1 MTEPTADLATSPMLG
16 QIRERT
22 LVLTAQIRVIAVT
35 VFFGIGITWTFTHG
49 MSPWIL
55 AWPLLAYLILSVLAF
70 AFRRHALT
78 MHLAWV
84 LPFLDIGVAFL
95 VHRLGISAAHE
106 TPRFMASWGVTGLGV
121 YTLIVALAGLSMPAR
136 LVVLLTLLSAV
147 AEVLLLH
154 VAGFSNWPM
163 SVAVFA
169 LAFVAVAT
177 SAVPRHAAVAL
188 LREHQAATA
197 IVSLAKLQ
205 EEHRKLELMQRE
217 KDALLEIIVHD
228 MRSPVGAALL
238 SLEYMALEL
247 KRHPSQASLLEAT
260 DDAVGTLNSL
270 SGMISQILDM
280 SKLES
285 GRLTL
290 RLDLADL
297 RPILEATVS
306 DTAARARARSIALDF
321 DAPEGLKAAVDLR
334 LFPRALEVLAT
345 HSLRH
350 TLEGG
355 RILFVASA
363 GTDEIRVSI
372 HSTAPAIP
380 DPERQHLFDKFP
392 PTEGAVRRK
401 SAWGVGLYFCRLVAA
416 AHQGS
421 ISYEDVAGWPTS
433 FVIHLPSQQKPHSD
447 S

>member
-1 MTEPTADLATSPMLG
+1 MLG
-16 QIRERT
+16 QVRERA
-22 LVLTAQIRVIAVT
+22 LVLTAKIRVIAVT
-35 VFFGIGITWTFTHG
+35 VFFALALTWTVTRG
-49 MSPWIL
+49 MSLGFL
-55 AWPLLAYLILSVLAF
+55 AWPVLGYLVVSVLALVY
-70 AFRRHALT
+70 RRRS
-78 MHLAWV
+78 LAMRLSWV

-95 VHRLGISAAHE
+95 GHRLAISADHE
-106 TPRFMASWGVTGLGV
+106 TPGFTASWAVTGLGV

-136 LVVLLTLLSAV
+136 LLVLLTLLSTV
-147 AEVLLLH
+147 AEVSLLH
-154 VAGFSNWPM
+154 MAGLSQGPM
-163 SVAVFA
+163 GMTIVA

-177 SAVPRHAAVAL
+177 SAVPRNAEVAL
-188 LREHQAATA
+188 LREHQATTA
-197 IVSLAKLQ
+197 SVSLAQLQ
-205 EEHRKLELMQRE
+205 EEHRKLERTQRE

-247 KRHPSQASLLEAT
+247 KKHPSQASLLEAT

-290 RLDLADL
+290 RLDFANL
-297 RPILEATVS
+297 RTILESTMRDATP
-306 DTAARARARSIALDF
+306 RARARSIALDF
-321 DAPEGLKAAVDLR
+321 DAPEDLKAGVDLR

-392 PTEGAVRRK
+392 LAEGASRRK
-401 SAWGVGLYFCRLVAA
+401 SAWSVGLYFCRLVAA

-421 ISYEDVAGWPTS
+421 ISLDDVDGWPTS
-433 FVIHLPSQQKPHSD
+433 FVIHLPTQRKSA
-447 S
+447 